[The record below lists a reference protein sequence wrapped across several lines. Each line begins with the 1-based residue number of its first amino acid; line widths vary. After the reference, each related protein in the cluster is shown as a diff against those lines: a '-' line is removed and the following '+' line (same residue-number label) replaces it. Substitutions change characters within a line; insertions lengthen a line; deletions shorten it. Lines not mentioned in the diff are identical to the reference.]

1 MIDLRLP
8 SQFNGFTSRSV
19 GAALVNIVGGG
30 SSYSAVIARLGSVDN
45 NENTI
50 QIDPHGYFEVVLEG
64 WGNIELIEVAGVTL
78 LPAKDTSNIQR
89 GEFLWNPYSNLL
101 KGRV

>member
-8 SQFNGFTSRSV
+8 QQFNGFTSRSV
-19 GAALVNIVGGG
+19 GAALVSVRGQP
-30 SSYSAVIARLGSVDN
+30 SYAAAIARINEVDD
-45 NENTI
+45 NENTV
-50 QIDPHGYFEVVLEG
+50 QIDPHGYFEITLEG
-64 WGNIELIEVAGVTL
+64 WGSIELIELAGITL
-78 LPAKDTSNIQR
+78 LPAKDASNIQQ

>member
-8 SQFNGFTSRSV
+8 QQFNGFVSKSV
-19 GAALVNIVGGG
+19 GAALANIGGEP
-30 SSYSAVIARLGSVDN
+30 SYAAVIAKINDVDN

-50 QIDPHGYFEVVLEG
+50 QIDPHGYFEITLEG
-64 WGNIELIEVAGVTL
+64 WGNIELIEIAGVVL